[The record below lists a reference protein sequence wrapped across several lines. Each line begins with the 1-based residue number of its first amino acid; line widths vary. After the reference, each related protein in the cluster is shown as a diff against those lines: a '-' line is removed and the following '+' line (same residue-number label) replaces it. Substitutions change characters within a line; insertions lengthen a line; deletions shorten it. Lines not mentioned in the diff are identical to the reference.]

1 MTSNLKIFVS
11 KSALF
16 DSVTFRQSWH
26 PVKYGTDSGYSILKI
41 PFHYPEIASLEHMG
55 YQPYITEITESE
67 DRSSIVCTRH
77 YRVKPEDRTLWL
89 LRGGW
94 SVDAANC
101 SI

>member
-1 MTSNLKIFVS
+1 MTSNLKISVS
-11 KSALF
+11 KYALF
-16 DSVTFRQSWH
+16 DSVTFRQHWH

-41 PFHYPEIASLEHMG
+41 PFNYPEIVGLEQLG
-55 YQPYITEITESE
+55 YQPYITEITESA

-94 SVDAANC
+94 TIENADC
-101 SI
+101 